1 MPVINDDQESTSIP
15 PSDLGPQAQPMSA
28 LAPASA
34 SATSQPSSKP
44 KSQDSDLSHL
54 AALAMAAQANGH
66 SNANQELTM
75 SELKAALH
83 SSQSR
88 REKERIHLLGK
99 IAESEKVNVD
109 YQTQILILE
118 MEAKDKQDRIDDLEA
133 KLAVAED
140 MRTKIEK
147 DHAEYWKNM
156 KPFANGINEFNS
168 KMKANLA
175 SWKNDS
181 ESQYSRRENG
191 SC

>member
-15 PSDLGPQAQPMSA
+15 LSDLGPQAQPMSA